1 MVLDP
6 CLGDHGDR
14 GSMAMIAQGGDK
26 QAAMNMLYRKYAGS
40 VVFLSSFANLPD
52 LVTATVRKRTPK
64 GITALVDELKAKG
77 LFASMGPRSICE
89 GCFFDMWKE
98 GLLDNISLGRPNA

>member
-1 MVLDP
+1 
-6 CLGDHGDR
+6 
-14 GSMAMIAQGGDK
+14 MATIAQGGDK

-52 LVTATVRKRTPK
+52 LVIATVRKRTPK

-77 LFASMGPRSICE
+77 LFASMGPRSIWRYASSTCGRR
-89 GCFFDMWKE
+89 GCLTIYLSAVRTPDDQTSF
-98 GLLDNISLGRPNA
+98 LATLR